1 MKLIN
6 KLLVTGLL
14 VTGMAG
20 QAIAEKRP
28 NILVIMA
35 DDVGPTNLGAYSH
48 GLMAPTPN
56 LDRIADEGML
66 FTDHYA
72 EPTCTAGRASF
83 VTGQMPIRTGLT
95 TVGLPGSKLGIDERD
110 PTLAEL
116 LKPLGYKT
124 AQVGKNHLGDQDQ
137 HLPTNHGFDEF
148 FGNLYHLNA
157 EEEPEQ
163 LDYPHELLQNYKP
176 RGVIDSKA
184 GPNGFIKDT
193 GPLTRK
199 RMETIDQEFTARSI
213 QFIEESV
220 KEKKPFFL
228 WHNPSRIHIYTHSL
242 PKYIERIA
250 QYSSEEDIAGAGVLE
265 LDDHVGLI
273 LDKLDKLGIADNT
286 IVIFTSDNGPM
297 AYHFPDAGITPFRGE
312 KATTWEGGV
321 RVPLLLRWPNKVK
334 AGSVSNGIQSHMDL
348 FTTLATAA
356 GVKDVVNKLAQ
367 EAKVKID
374 GVNNLAHWQG
384 KADSARD
391 HFIYYNEKT
400 LSALRWKQWKV
411 HAQER
416 SGFFD
421 YFRQSFLLFNLRMDP
436 FEQHDG
442 LYANMLAQKKAWI
455 GGVLRDIMTEHVKS
469 LHQYPPRQEG
479 GSLRGGMELVEGKNK
494 Q

>member
-1 MKLIN
+1 MN
-6 KLLVTGLL
+6 RFNRLLMTSLMVAGLASNA
-14 VTGMAG
+14 VA
-20 QAIAEKRP
+20 AERP

-35 DDVGPTNLGAYSH
+35 DDVGPTNVGAYSH
-48 GLMAPTPN
+48 GIMAPTPN
-56 LDRIADEGML
+56 LNRIAKEGML

-83 VTGQMPIRTGLT
+83 ITGQKPIRTGLT
-95 TVGLPGSKLGIDERD
+95 TVGLPGSLLGIDERD
-110 PTLAEL
+110 PTLAEV

-124 AQVGKNHLGDQDQ
+124 AQIGKNHLGDQDH

-163 LDYPHELLQNYKP
+163 LDYPTELLTKYKP

-184 GPNGFIKDT
+184 GPDGFIKDT

-199 RMETIDQEFTARSI
+199 RMETIDEEFTARSVKFME
-213 QFIEESV
+213 QSVEED
-220 KEKKPFFL
+220 KPFFL

-242 PKYIERIA
+242 PKYIKRIA
-250 QYSSEEDIAGAGVLE
+250 EFSSEEDIAGAGVLE
-265 LDDHVGLI
+265 LDDHVGIL

-297 AYHFPDAGITPFRGE
+297 AYHFPDAGITPYRGE

-321 RVPLLLRWPNKVK
+321 RVPMLLRWPDKIE

-348 FTTLATAA
+348 FTTLAAAA
-356 GVKDVVNKLAQ
+356 GVKDVAAELK
-367 EAKVKID
+367 EKDKVHID
-374 GVNNLAHWQG
+374 GVDNLAHWQG
-384 KADSARD
+384 KADSSRES
-391 HFIYYNEKT
+391 FIYYNEGT
-400 LSALRWKQWKV
+400 LAAVRWKQWKV

-421 YFRQSFLLFNLRMDP
+421 YFRQSALLFNLRMDP

-455 GGVLRDIMTEHVKS
+455 GGILRDIMTEHVTS
-469 LHQYPPRQEG
+469 LHQFPPRQKG
-479 GSLRGGMELVEGKNK
+479 GSLRGGMELVE
-494 Q
+494 